1 MPTVHYIED
10 MLQVSE
16 SVDNNMVAVSVPDTV
31 AGSANIIL
39 FNCRPLRADKP
50 FLRGEDYPVLV
61 QVWDNRE
68 DDIYD
73 TL

>member
-1 MPTVHYIED
+1 MTTKHYTED

-16 SVDNNMVAVSVPDTV
+16 SVDNNMVAVSVPNTV
-31 AGSANIIL
+31 AGSADITL
-39 FNCRPLRADKP
+39 FICGSLRADEP

-61 QVWDNRE
+61 QVWDNKE

>member
-1 MPTVHYIED
+1 MTTKHYTEN

-16 SVDNNMVAVSVPDTV
+16 SIDNNVVAVSVADTA
-31 AGSANIIL
+31 AGSADITL
-39 FNCRPLRADKP
+39 FDCRHLHADAP

-61 QVWDNRE
+61 QVWDNKE